1 VLEHSGD
8 LEASVDL
15 ARGRLSMCLQT
26 GTMQAGCVWNSGRRC
41 LQARGRSIPCGVPG
55 ELIRNV
61 ESLSQW
67 GKGQLCTTEL
77 STTELSTTVRHKRT
91 TCRTAG
97 RRHSCTIETL
107 QPPTGTNSVH
117 KGGISFANPPHT
129 SPLFTSL
136 SSISSEPGG
145 STDICQQRRSTAVGT
160 YMKSQTRIQSSA
172 HARPSMLYFSNS
184 RVDMM

>member
-1 VLEHSGD
+1 
-8 LEASVDL
+8 
-15 ARGRLSMCLQT
+15 MCLQT

-41 LQARGRSIPCGVPG
+41 LQARGRSIIPCGVSG

-61 ESLSQW
+61 ESLLQW
-67 GKGQLCTTEL
+67 GKGQLC
-77 STTELSTTVRHKRT
+77 TTELSTTVRHKRT
-91 TCRTAG
+91 TCRTVG
-97 RRHSCTIETL
+97 RRHYCTIETL
-107 QPPTGTNSVH
+107 QPPTGTDSAH

-145 STDICQQRRSTAVGT
+145 STDIYQQRRSAAVGT

-172 HARPSMLYFSNS
+172 HARPSMLYFSNC